1 MLALRIRFLD
11 VHDLLQVVVM
21 LSLDSIFNNIW
32 ILFIIFTF
40 VYPQLQKSAL
50 LRNRRLE
57 LERLGKKRGS
67 NVITLIHRQ
76 ETISFLGVPISRY
89 IDIDDSEEVLRAIRL
104 TPDDTPID
112 IIIHTPG
119 GIALAATQIAL
130 ALEAHP
136 ARKTVIIPHYAMSG
150 GTLIALAADEIMMD
164 PHAVMG
170 PVDPQLGDQQGMY
183 AASSILKVVETK
195 KTDELDDRTLYLA
208 EESRKA
214 IAQIE
219 KLVRKLVKD
228 IHDGE
233 RTEEIVRELVSGKY
247 THDFPVTA
255 EEACE
260 LLGECV
266 NRELPR
272 EVYSLMSLY
281 KMENRP
287 RRPSVE
293 FVPLSSR

>member
-1 MLALRIRFLD
+1 
-11 VHDLLQVVVM
+11 
-21 LSLDSIFNNIW
+21 
-32 ILFIIFTF
+32 
-40 VYPQLQKSAL
+40 
-50 LRNRRLE
+50 
-57 LERLGKKRGS
+57 
-67 NVITLIHRQ
+67 
-76 ETISFLGVPISRY
+76 
-89 IDIDDSEEVLRAIRL
+89 
-104 TPDDTPID
+104 
-112 IIIHTPG
+112 
-119 GIALAATQIAL
+119 L